1 MEISHGFPPVTS
13 AIAVLVCAAILGGLY
28 QYLFPRPA
36 RWPLVGI
43 ALVLGGSLTVSLTYL
58 LSPTKNRLAE
68 IHDLWSALRVVVLTV
83 GLPEE
88 GVKFTGTVIALL
100 IFGLAIARPRGVT
113 AAEAF
118 QASLF
123 SALGFAV
130 VENMLYAKA
139 FAEASLVIAIGRG
152 IIASFIHG
160 LMAMIQGIFLA
171 RFVATGYRRW
181 HLPVIGYLCAAACH
195 AGFDWGML
203 QPLAKYLDLTA
214 VHADPAT
221 IEAEMAALISRNALV
236 LVIGI
241 PAPFIVGLWCLRR
254 SLRHAGAGDPRNA
267 EPWYQ
272 ARLARWRRAG
282 TWLLVPGVIGVALVI
297 VGVVVLT
304 VSGIKPQPSA
314 GATPDLASADLSRS
328 LLSSAALVLPP
339 MAVVFGWLL
348 RQKR

>member
-1 MEISHGFPPVTS
+1 LSEAHGFPPATS
-13 AIAVLVCAAILGGLY
+13 IVAVLVCAAILGALY

-36 RWPLVGI
+36 RWPLVGL
-43 ALVLGGSLTVSLTYL
+43 ALVLGGALTVSLTYL
-58 LSPTKNRLAE
+58 LSPTRNRLAE
-68 IHDLWSALRVVVLTV
+68 IHDLWSALRMVVLTV

-88 GVKFTGTVIALL
+88 GVKFAGTVVALL
-100 IFGLAIARPRGVT
+100 VFGLGIARPRGVT
-113 AAEAF
+113 PTEAF

-123 SALGFAV
+123 SALGFAI
-130 VENMLYAKA
+130 VENMLYART

-181 HLPVIGYLCAAACH
+181 HLPVIGYLCAAAFH

-203 QPLAKYLDLTA
+203 QPLAKYLELTA
-214 VHADPAT
+214 AHADPAA
-221 IEAEMAALISRNALV
+221 IEQAMAAIVMRNLPV
-236 LVIGI
+236 LVIGV
-241 PAPFIVGLWCLRR
+241 PAPFIVGLWCFRR
-254 SLRHAGAGDPRNA
+254 SLRNAGAADPRSV

-282 TWLLVPGVIGVALVI
+282 MWLLVPGIVAVALVVAGAI
-297 VGVVVLT
+297 VVA
-304 VSGIKPQPSA
+304 VSGGMPQPSA
-314 GATPDLASADLSRS
+314 GTTPDLTSADLNRS
-328 LLSSAALVLPP
+328 LVSSAVIVLPP
-339 MAVVFGWLL
+339 MLIVFGWLL